1 VLVPSPLSRSA
12 AVQRLDQAELDRDFD
27 ARGVLGNFR
36 HVPRDESH
44 GAYEDVDEVV
54 EAVVRTGVARI
65 VRRLRPV
72 LVLKG
77 A

>member
-1 VLVPSPLSRSA
+1 M
-12 AVQRLDQAELDRDFD
+12 DRDFD
-27 ARGVLGNFR
+27 ARGVLGNSR

-44 GAYEDVDEVV
+44 GAYEDVDELV
-54 EAVVRTGVARI
+54 EAVVRPGVARI